1 MESPNQTLLFNRDLE
16 PSAPVIFVSHGAP
29 SLVLEG
35 GPAAARLAELGQN
48 LAACKALVVVSPH
61 WRTAGYEITSGITPG
76 ILHDFS
82 GFDRELYSLQYPA
95 EGHVE
100 LAEKI
105 ASMLPGAVLNAE
117 QPWDHGVWS
126 PLMLM
131 RPDADIPVVQVSMP
145 RHATVQSMLALGQQ
159 LAPLAALGVALIGS
173 GSLTHNLRD
182 TRFGQTQALEYA
194 KRFQDWVRLMLH
206 RPHHQATEALLDPNA
221 HTPDFKLA
229 HPYDDHYL
237 PLLFA
242 WGAAGLQSGAPHV
255 YHSPIMH
262 AALSM
267 DAYLW
272 FAGKPGVH
280 SIVNGGNAAQ
290 IH

>member
-1 MESPNQTLLFNRDLE
+1 MDNLNPD
-16 PSAPVIFVSHGAP
+16 PIVFVSHGAP

-35 GPAAARLAELGQN
+35 GPAAARLAELGQT
-48 LAACKALVVVSPH
+48 LDGCKALVVVSPH
-61 WRTAGYEITSGITPG
+61 WRSAGYEVTAGKRPG
-76 ILHDFS
+76 TLHDFS

-95 EGHVE
+95 QGHVE

-105 ASMLPGAVLNAE
+105 ASMLPGAQLNAK

-126 PLMLM
+126 PLILM

-145 RHATVQSMLALGQQ
+145 MQATPLSLFELGQQ
-159 LAPLAALGVALIGS
+159 LAPLAGQGVALIGS

-194 KRFQDWVRLMLH
+194 QRFQDWVREVLQQ
-206 RPHHQATEALLDPNA
+206 PYDKATAALLDPNA

-237 PLLFA
+237 PLLFTL
-242 WGAAGLQSGAPHV
+242 GAAGLQSGAPHV
-255 YHSPIMH
+255 YSSPIMH

-267 DAYLW
+267 DSYRW
-272 FAGKPGVH
+272 SAGKPASH
-280 SIVNGGNAAQ
+280 EYVNGGNAAQ